1 MFMEQLAPAQYVFF
15 INVPGMFNKVNHMM
29 DHKTSL
35 NKFQKIEILQ
45 IKKSEHNK
53 TNQKLVPIRYFKSSK
68 CLET

>member
-53 TNQKLVPIRYFKSSK
+53 LIRN
-68 CLET
+68 